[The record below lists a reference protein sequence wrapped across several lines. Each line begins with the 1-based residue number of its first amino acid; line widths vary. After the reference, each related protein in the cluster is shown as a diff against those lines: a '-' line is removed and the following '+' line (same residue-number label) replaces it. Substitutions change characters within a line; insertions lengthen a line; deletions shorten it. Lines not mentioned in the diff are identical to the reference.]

1 MGKKEVEK
9 NYHGNKITHKRK
21 KSNIAPKRW
30 SESRTLIIFFFLVFF
45 FFFFLKIK
53 ANWADIHETW
63 SSSLKVQKGDVT
75 ILRARQLRVQRRGG
89 FLGKIWLLCSDS
101 VKPYWTSILRHSTNA
116 SNSAFASPIPKLVLL
131 LLPLL
136 TNGNIIHLR
145 SQTKNLDMMPN
156 HTLSLSSHSIAK
168 FCLSF
173 KNMNIIFL
181 LGSHQKNRNYSRYYR
196 RRDLTQE
203 IGHTKR
209 MKELKQLKE

>member
-1 MGKKEVEK
+1 MV
-9 NYHGNKITHKRK
+9 RK
-21 KSNIAPKRW
+21 QDFDN
-30 SESRTLIIFFFLVFF
+30 FFFFSFL

-53 ANWADIHETW
+53 ANWSDVHETW

-181 LGSHQKNRNYSRYYR
+181 LRLLPWEVQVRCSMISVRIPSEK
-196 RRDLTQE
+196 QE
-203 IGHTKR
+203 LQQI
-209 MKELKQLKE
+209 L